1 MLRKLFFL
9 TCLGL
14 VTSTAFAQIEVI
26 TEVSMVV
33 GSGGGPIQ
41 QAVTTLPEF
50 DAGTNTKLVVCLLYT
65 SPSPRD

>member
-1 MLRKLFFL
+1 MLRKLFFM

-33 GSGGGPIQ
+33 GDGGSPIQ

-50 DAGTNTKLVVCLLYT
+50 DAGTDTKLVVGFAVENGA
-65 SPSPRD
+65 P